1 MTRKK
6 EIMVLG
12 SGVSGIGSVMLA
24 KKMDINV
31 FLSERYKIKEDVRK
45 TLENKQVDFEE
56 NGHDLKKLIES
67 DEIIISPGISFEK
80 LKKSYPEVDSKKFIS
95 EIEFASRFTDAFIIA
110 VTGSNGKTTT
120 ASLIFHILKN
130 AGLKV
135 GLAGNIGVSFAS
147 SVCDYSYDYYVLEVS
162 SFQLDHSI
170 SFKPNISIITNI
182 SPDHLERYDQNFDLY
197 TLSKYSIVKNQKS
210 TDFFIY
216 NSDCNVTN
224 EIFSRIK
231 INSKLISFSIK
242 QKMGLGHPIYTK
254 NNNIISS
261 INKEKFMLST
271 DKIQIK
277 GIHNIQNSMAAI
289 GVAQILKIS
298 NQKIKESLKTFKG
311 IPHRLEHFLTI
322 QKVKY
327 INDSKAT
334 NVNSVY
340 YALNSF
346 YEPIIWVVGGIDK
359 GNNYDDLIPLV
370 KKKVKAIIC
379 LGKDNKNLIDIFSS
393 CSELIISTDNMRD
406 AVNSAYKISKPGY
419 VVLLSP
425 ACSSFDLFD
434 NYEERG
440 DKFKEEVRKL

>member
-31 FLSERYKIKEDVRK
+31 FLSQSYKIKEDVKK
-45 TLENKQVDFEE
+45 TLENKQIDFEE

-80 LKKSYPEVDSKKFIS
+80 LKKSYPEIDSKKFIS

-130 AGLKV
+130 AGLNV

-216 NSDCNVTN
+216 NADCNVTN
-224 EIFSRIK
+224 KIFSRIK

-242 QKMGLGHPIYTK
+242 QKMGLAHPIYTK

-289 GVAQILKIS
+289 SVAQILKIS

-346 YEPIIWVVGGIDK
+346 DEPIIWVVGGIDK
-359 GNNYDDLIPLV
+359 GNNYNDLIPLV

>member
-31 FLSERYKIKEDVRK
+31 FLSESYKIKEDVKK

-80 LKKSYPEVDSKKFIS
+80 LKKSYPEIDSKKFIS

-130 AGLKV
+130 AGLNV

-210 TDFFIY
+210 ADFFIY
-216 NSDCNVTN
+216 NGDCNVTKK
-224 EIFSRIK
+224 IFSRIK

-242 QKMGLGHPIYTK
+242 QKMGLAHPIYTK

-289 GVAQILKIS
+289 SVAQILKIS
-298 NQKIKESLKTFKG
+298 NLKIKESLKTFKG

-346 YEPIIWVVGGIDK
+346 DEPIIWVVGGIDK

-379 LGKDNKNLIDIFSS
+379 LGQDNKNLIDIFSS

-440 DKFKEEVRKL
+440 NKFKEEVRKL

>member
-1 MTRKK
+1 MMRKK

-24 KKMDINV
+24 TKMDIHV
-31 FLSERYKIKEDVRK
+31 FLSESNSIKEDTKK
-45 TLENKQVDFEE
+45 TLENKNVDFEE
-56 NGHDLKKLIES
+56 NGHDLKRLIES
-67 DEIIISPGISFEK
+67 DEIIISPGISFNK
-80 LKKSYPEVDSKKFIS
+80 LKKSYPEIDSKKFIS

-120 ASLIFHILKN
+120 ASLIYHILKN
-130 AGLKV
+130 AGLNV
-135 GLAGNIGVSFAS
+135 GLAGNVGVSFAS
-147 SVCDYSYDYYVLEVS
+147 SVCNYSYDYYVLEVS

-182 SPDHLERYDQNFDLY
+182 SPDHLDRYNQDFDKY

-210 TDFFIY
+210 ADFFIY

-224 EIFSRIK
+224 KIFSRVK

-242 QKMGLGHPIYTK
+242 QNIGPKHAIYTK
-254 NNNIISS
+254 NKNIISS

-277 GIHNIQNSMAAI
+277 GIHNLQNSMAAI
-289 GVAQILKIS
+289 SVAQILKIS
-298 NQKIKESLKTFKG
+298 NQKIKESLKTFKS

-346 YEPIIWVVGGIDK
+346 DEPIIWVVGGIDK

-379 LGKDNKNLIDIFSS
+379 LGKDNKKLIDIFSK
-393 CSELIISTDNMRD
+393 CSELIISTDNMSD
-406 AVNSAYKISKPGY
+406 AVKSAYEISKPGY

-434 NYEERG
+434 NYQDRG
-440 DKFKEEVRKL
+440 NKFKEKVRKL

>member
-1 MTRKK
+1 MTRMK

-31 FLSERYKIKEDVRK
+31 FLSERYKIKEDVKK

-56 NGHDLKKLIES
+56 NGHDVKKLIES

-80 LKKSYPEVDSKKFIS
+80 LKKSYPEIDSKKFIS

-130 AGLKV
+130 AGLNV

-216 NSDCNVTN
+216 NGDCNVTN
-224 EIFSRIK
+224 KIFSRIK

-242 QKMGLGHPIYTK
+242 QKMGLAHPIYTK

-289 GVAQILKIS
+289 SVAQILKIS

-346 YEPIIWVVGGIDK
+346 DEPIIWVVGGIDK
-359 GNNYDDLIPLV
+359 GNNYNDLIPLV

>member
-12 SGVSGIGSVMLA
+12 SGISGIGSVMLA

-31 FLSERYKIKEDVRK
+31 FLSESYKIKEDVKK

-130 AGLKV
+130 AGLNV

-224 EIFSRIK
+224 KIFSRIK

>member
-1 MTRKK
+1 MIMKK

-12 SGVSGIGSVMLA
+12 SGISGIGSVMLA
-24 KKMDINV
+24 KKMDIDV
-31 FLSERYKIKEDVRK
+31 FLSEGNIIDEDTKK
-45 TLENKQVDFEE
+45 TLQNEHIDFEE
-56 NGHDLKKLIES
+56 NGHDPKKLIES
-67 DEIIISPGISFEK
+67 DEIIISPGISFNK
-80 LKKSYPEVDSKKFIS
+80 LKKSYPEIDSKKFIS
-95 EIEFASRFTDAFIIA
+95 EIEFASRFTDAFSIA

-120 ASLIFHILKN
+120 ATLIYHILKS
-130 AGLKV
+130 AGLNV

-170 SFKPNISIITNI
+170 TFKPNISVITNI
-182 SPDHLERYDQNFDLY
+182 SPDHLDRYDEDFDLY
-197 TLSKYSIVKNQKS
+197 TLSKYSIVKNQKPN
-210 TDFFIY
+210 DFFIY
-216 NSDCNVTN
+216 NNDCNVTKK
-224 EIFSRIK
+224 IFSRVQIK
-231 INSKLISFSIK
+231 SKSISFSTK
-242 QKMGLGHPIYTK
+242 QNRGLKHSIYTNK
-254 NNNIISS
+254 NNIISS

-289 GVAQILKIS
+289 SVAQILKIS
-298 NQKIKESLKTFKG
+298 NQKIKESLKTFKS

-322 QKVKY
+322 HKVKY

-346 YEPIIWVVGGIDK
+346 DEPIIWVVGGIDK

-370 KKKVKAIIC
+370 KRKVKAIIC
-379 LGKDNKNLIDIFSS
+379 LGKQNKNLIDVFSK
-393 CSELIISTDNMRD
+393 CTELIISTDNMSD
-406 AVNSAYKISKPGY
+406 AVNSAYKVSKPGD

-434 NYEERG
+434 SYEDRG
-440 DKFKEEVRKL
+440 NKFKEEVRKL

>member
-31 FLSERYKIKEDVRK
+31 FLSERYKIKEDVKK

-56 NGHDLKKLIES
+56 NGHDVKKLIES

-80 LKKSYPEVDSKKFIS
+80 LKKSYPEIDSKKFIS

-130 AGLKV
+130 AGLNV

-216 NSDCNVTN
+216 NGDCNVTN
-224 EIFSRIK
+224 KIFSRIK

-242 QKMGLGHPIYTK
+242 QKMGLAHPIYTK

-289 GVAQILKIS
+289 SVAQILKIS

-346 YEPIIWVVGGIDK
+346 DEPIIWVVGGIDK
-359 GNNYDDLIPLV
+359 GNNYNDLIPLV